1 MLGLR
6 VAQHA
11 FRWTIKKVYCWGE
24 PFEKN
29 CSVPIVIGKTAIAFF
44 WLMGSHGAL
53 KRTACNTEESRIMN
67 LFKGICKTAMSGLAV
82 LSLRSNQSVG

>member
-11 FRWTIKKVYCWGE
+11 FRWTIKKVYFWGE

-29 CSVPIVIGKTAIAFF
+29 CSVPINDTVAFVG
-44 WLMGSHGAL
+44 LMGSQGAL
-53 KRTACNTEESRIMN
+53 KSTACNTEESRIPN
-67 LFKGICKTAMSGLAV
+67 LFKGIC
-82 LSLRSNQSVG
+82 